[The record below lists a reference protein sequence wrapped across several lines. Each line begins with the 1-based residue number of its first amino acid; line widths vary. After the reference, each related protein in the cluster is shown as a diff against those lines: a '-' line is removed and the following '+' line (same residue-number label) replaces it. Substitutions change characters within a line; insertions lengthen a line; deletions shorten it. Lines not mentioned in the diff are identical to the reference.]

1 MMDEDRDAIFDWMIR
16 GGVSD
21 KDDIWAET
29 RANEGARHVDISG
42 QSVLDSRKNEC
53 KRPRQGHAWRV
64 ARMECHF
71 VSCDP
76 EFLYESAT
84 LKKKWQI

>member
-16 GGVSD
+16 GGISD

-42 QSVLDSRKNEC
+42 QSVLDCRKNEC
-53 KRPRQGHAWRV
+53 KRPRQGHARRV
-64 ARMECHF
+64 WGAVTRP
-71 VSCDP
+71 V
-76 EFLYESAT
+76 
-84 LKKKWQI
+84 